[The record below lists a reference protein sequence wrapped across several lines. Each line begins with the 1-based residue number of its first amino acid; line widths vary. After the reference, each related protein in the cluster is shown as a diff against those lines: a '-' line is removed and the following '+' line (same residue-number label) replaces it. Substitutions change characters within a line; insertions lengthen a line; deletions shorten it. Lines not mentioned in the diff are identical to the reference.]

1 MNKVQQLVIF
11 MNYFS
16 MGLLMPVLNL
26 ILLERGADVKT
37 LPLLIGLYAL
47 SALIFELP
55 SGICADLLGR
65 KTAFLLSGV
74 AKLFSLTLLIAA
86 DGIGLLIPCV
96 IFNGISRA
104 FSSGSL
110 DALMIEQAVDLK
122 GEDCIPKVSS
132 RLSILEAA
140 GFAIGSILGGFVSY
154 VGGTE
159 GAIVI
164 QGGFTV
170 AAFLLCAAGVRE
182 IREKREKGK
191 RVPLLAHLNM
201 GTQAVKSGGN
211 LKYVLLGT
219 FFTGFLLISIETYWQ
234 PVYLGV
240 STLQDATWTL
250 GILSFLGFFMSATGN
265 AVSEKLLTKFNLSHW
280 KVYGI
285 CRLALSL
292 FPIILS
298 LQFHGQGFV
307 LAYVGLYLLSGTGN
321 VAENTLIN
329 RYTPNHVR
337 ASILSLSSFLFQLG
351 VLSASL
357 ISSLLA
363 AKVSIRGIWALSGNF
378 CFIFLLILFIVV
390 FRRNKKI
397 INAVTS

>member
-1 MNKVQQLVIF
+1 MNKVQQFIIF
-11 MNYFS
+11 LNYFS
-16 MGLLMPVLNL
+16 LGLLMPVLNL

-65 KTAFLLSGV
+65 KTAFLISGI

-104 FSSGSL
+104 FSTGSL
-110 DALMIEQAVDLK
+110 DALIMEQAVSLK
-122 GEDCIPKVSS
+122 GEDCIPKVST
-132 RLSILEAA
+132 RLSMLEAA

-154 VGGTE
+154 AGGTE
-159 GAIVI
+159 GVILI

-170 AAFLLCAAGVRE
+170 VAFLLCAAG
-182 IREKREKGK
+182 IRERREKK
-191 RVPLLAHLNM
+191 EKDKKLPLLAHLNM
-201 GTQAVKSGGN
+201 GVQAVKSGGN
-211 LKYVLLGT
+211 LKYVLMGM

-234 PVYLGV
+234 PIYLEV
-240 STLQDATWTL
+240 SALKDATWAL
-250 GILSFLGFFMSATGN
+250 GIISFLGFFMSATGN
-265 AVSEKLLTKFNLSHW
+265 AVSEKLLTKFNFSHW
-280 KVYGI
+280 NVYGI
-285 CRLALSL
+285 GRLALSL
-292 FPIILS
+292 LLVLLS

-307 LAYVGLYLLSGTGN
+307 LAYAMLYLLSGIGN

-329 RYTPNHVR
+329 QYTPNHVR

-357 ISSLLA
+357 VSSLMA
-363 AKVSIRGIWALSGNF
+363 ANVSIRGIWAVSGYFSFLS
-378 CFIFLLILFIVV
+378 LLILFIMA
-390 FRRNKKI
+390 FKRNKKI
-397 INAVTS
+397 INTITS

>member
-11 MNYFS
+11 LNYFS
-16 MGLLMPVLNL
+16 LGLLMPVLNL

-47 SALIFELP
+47 SAIIFELP

-110 DALMIEQAVDLK
+110 DALIMEQAVDLK
-122 GEDCIPKVSS
+122 GEGCIPKISS
-132 RLSILEAA
+132 RLSMLEAA
-140 GFAIGSILGGFVSY
+140 GFAVGSILGGFVSY

-159 GAIVI
+159 GVILI

-170 AAFLLCAAGVRE
+170 TSFLLCAAGIRE
-182 IREKREKGK
+182 IREKKEKGK

-201 GTQAVKSGGN
+201 GAQAVKSGGN
-211 LKYVLLGT
+211 LKYVLMGT

-234 PVYLGV
+234 PIYLEV
-240 STLQDATWTL
+240 SALQDATWTL
-250 GILSFLGFFMSATGN
+250 GIISFLGFFMSATGN
-265 AVSEKLLTKFNLSHW
+265 AVSEKLLTKCNLGHW

-285 CRLALSL
+285 SRLALSL
-292 FPIILS
+292 FPILLS
-298 LQFHGQGFV
+298 LQFQGKGFV
-307 LAYVGLYLLSGTGN
+307 LAYAGLYLLSGTGN

-329 RYTPNHVR
+329 RYIPNHVR

-357 ISSLLA
+357 VSSLLA
-363 AKVSIRGIWALSGNF
+363 NNVSIRGIWALSGNF
-378 CFIFLLILFIVV
+378 CFVSLLILLFAVYK
-390 FRRNKKI
+390 RNKKI
-397 INAVTS
+397 TSPKTS